1 MNSQKM
7 NDTQATLLTILN
19 SYGDIVELDWD
30 FDVDNIITQ
39 LSSNDNW
46 INGSNNKKGLSLTG
60 SNTLDL
66 KVKDAKEGEYN
77 DNLKSCPSLV
87 EFFDKWNSLA
97 KCLAVKM
104 DTGSFFRPHRDAY
117 KTTQQ
122 MRIFI
127 PLNKTEIHEWAFI
140 YDKQL
145 TQFKAGKP
153 YLLNTK
159 KQHGS
164 FAFVDDIYHILMGVY
179 INPNNF
185 RVVTDLLPN
194 CVDHG

>member
-1 MNSQKM
+1 M
-7 NDTQATLLTILN
+7 NDTQTKLLTILN
-19 SYGDIVELDWD
+19 SYGDIVELDWN
-30 FDVDNIITQ
+30 FDVDNIITE
-39 LSSNDNW
+39 LSNNDNW
-46 INGSNNKKGLSLTG
+46 IKGPSVSAPLGLPLTG
-60 SNTLDL
+60 SNNLDL
-66 KVKDAKEGEYN
+66 RTKDHLEGQFN
-77 DNLKSCPSLV
+77 NNLCPSLLD
-87 EFFDKWNSLA
+87 FFKLWNSLA
-97 KCLAVKM
+97 KCHAINM
-104 DTGSFFRPHRDAY
+104 NAGNFFSLHRDAY

-145 TQFKAGKP
+145 APFKAGKP

-179 INPNNF
+179 INPHNF
-185 RVVTDLLPN
+185 KIITDLLPN
-194 CVDHG
+194 CRTH

>member
-1 MNSQKM
+1 M
-7 NDTQATLLTILN
+7 NDTQATLLTLLN

-39 LSSNDNW
+39 LSSNNNW
-46 INGSNNKKGLSLTG
+46 VTGPSVSAPMGLSLTG
-60 SNTLDL
+60 SDTLDL
-66 KVKDAKEGEYN
+66 RVKDRKEGEYN
-77 DNLKSCPSLV
+77 NNLKSCPSLI

-97 KCLAVKM
+97 KCHAVKM
-104 DTGSFFRPHRDAY
+104 DAGTFFRPHRDAY

-127 PLNKTEIHEWAFI
+127 PLNKTELHEWAFI

-145 TQFKAGKP
+145 APFKAGRP

-164 FAFVDDIYHILMGVY
+164 FAFVNDIYHILMGVY

-194 CVDHG
+194 CRTH

>member
-1 MNSQKM
+1 M
-7 NDTQATLLTILN
+7 NDIQATLLTLLN

-30 FDVDNIITQ
+30 FDVDNIIKQ

-46 INGSNNKKGLSLTG
+46 ITAPSVSAPQGLSLTG
-60 SNTLDL
+60 SNNLDL
-66 KVKDAKEGEYN
+66 RIKDSKEGEYN
-77 DNLKSCPSLV
+77 DNLKSCPSLI

-97 KCLAVKM
+97 KCHAVKM
-104 DTGSFFRPHRDAY
+104 DAGNFFRLHMDAY

-127 PLNKTEIHEWAFI
+127 PLNKTELHEWAFI

-145 TQFKAGKP
+145 APFKAGKP

-179 INPNNF
+179 INPHNF
-185 RVVTDLLPN
+185 KVVTNLLPN
-194 CVDHG
+194 CRTH

>member
-1 MNSQKM
+1 M
-7 NDTQATLLTILN
+7 NDTQARLLTILN

-30 FDVDNIITQ
+30 FDVDSIIKQ
-39 LSSNDNW
+39 LSSNKNW
-46 INGSNNKKGLSLTG
+46 VTAPSVSAPQGLPLTG
-60 SNTLDL
+60 SNNLDL
-66 KVKDAKEGEYN
+66 RTKDSKEGEYN
-77 DNLKSCPSLV
+77 DNLKSCPSLLK
-87 EFFDKWNSLA
+87 FFDNWSSLA
-97 KCLAVKM
+97 KCHAVKM
-104 DTGSFFRPHRDAY
+104 NSGNFFRLHRDAY

-127 PLNKTEIHEWAFI
+127 PLNKTELHEWAFI

-145 TQFKAGKP
+145 APFKAGKP

-179 INPNNF
+179 INPHNF
-185 RVVTDLLPN
+185 KVITNLLPN
-194 CVDHG
+194 CRTH

>member
-1 MNSQKM
+1 M
-7 NDTQATLLTILN
+7 NDIQANLLTLLN

-30 FDVDNIITQ
+30 FDVDNIIKQ

-46 INGSNNKKGLSLTG
+46 ITAPSVSAPQGLSLTG
-60 SNTLDL
+60 SNNLDL
-66 KVKDAKEGEYN
+66 RTKDSKEGEYN
-77 DNLKSCPSLV
+77 DNLKSCPSLI

-97 KCLAVKM
+97 KCHAVKM
-104 DTGSFFRPHRDAY
+104 DAGNFFRLHRDAY

-127 PLNKTEIHEWAFI
+127 PLNKTELHEWAFI

-145 TQFKAGKP
+145 APFKAGKP

-179 INPNNF
+179 INPHNF
-185 RVVTDLLPN
+185 KVVTNLLPN
-194 CVDHG
+194 CRTH

>member
-1 MNSQKM
+1 M
-7 NDTQATLLTILN
+7 NDIQANLLTLLN

-30 FDVDNIITQ
+30 FDVDNIIKQ
-39 LSSNDNW
+39 LSSNNNW
-46 INGSNNKKGLSLTG
+46 ITAPSISAPQGLSLTG
-60 SNTLDL
+60 SNNLDL
-66 KVKDAKEGEYN
+66 RTKDSKEGEYN
-77 DNLKSCPSLV
+77 DNLKSCPSLI

-97 KCLAVKM
+97 KCHAVKM
-104 DTGSFFRPHRDAY
+104 DAGNFFRLHRDAY

-127 PLNKTEIHEWAFI
+127 PLNKTELHEWAFI

-145 TQFKAGKP
+145 APFKAGKP

-179 INPNNF
+179 INPHNF
-185 RVVTDLLPN
+185 KVVTDLLPN
-194 CVDHG
+194 CRTH

>member
-1 MNSQKM
+1 M
-7 NDTQATLLTILN
+7 NDIQATLLTLLN

-30 FDVDNIITQ
+30 FDVDNIIKQ

-46 INGSNNKKGLSLTG
+46 ITAPSVSAPQGLSLTG
-60 SNTLDL
+60 SNNLDL
-66 KVKDAKEGEYN
+66 RIKDSKEGEYN
-77 DNLKSCPSLV
+77 DNLKSCPSLI

-97 KCLAVKM
+97 KCHAVKM
-104 DTGSFFRPHRDAY
+104 DAGNFFRLHRDAY

-127 PLNKTEIHEWAFI
+127 PLNKKELHEWAFI

-145 TQFKAGKP
+145 APFKAGKP

-179 INPNNF
+179 INPHNF
-185 RVVTDLLPN
+185 KVVTNLLPN
-194 CVDHG
+194 CRTH

>member
-1 MNSQKM
+1 M
-7 NDTQATLLTILN
+7 NDIQANLLTLLN

-30 FDVDNIITQ
+30 FDVDNIIKQ

-46 INGSNNKKGLSLTG
+46 ITAPSVSAPQGLSLTG
-60 SNTLDL
+60 SNNLDL
-66 KVKDAKEGEYN
+66 RTKDSKEGEYN
-77 DNLKSCPSLV
+77 DNLKSCPSLI

-97 KCLAVKM
+97 KCHAVKM
-104 DTGSFFRPHRDAY
+104 DAGNFFRLHRDAY

-127 PLNKTEIHEWAFI
+127 PLNKTELHEWAFI

-145 TQFKAGKP
+145 APFKAGKP

-179 INPNNF
+179 INPHNF
-185 RVVTDLLPN
+185 KVVTDLLPN
-194 CVDHG
+194 CRTH

>member
-1 MNSQKM
+1 M
-7 NDTQATLLTILN
+7 NDIQANLLTLLN

-30 FDVDNIITQ
+30 FDVDNIIKQ

-46 INGSNNKKGLSLTG
+46 ITAPSVSAPQGLSLTG
-60 SNTLDL
+60 SNNLDL
-66 KVKDAKEGEYN
+66 RIKDSKEGEYN
-77 DNLKSCPSLV
+77 DNLKSCPSLI

-97 KCLAVKM
+97 KCHAVKM
-104 DTGSFFRPHRDAY
+104 DAGNFFRLHRDAY

-127 PLNKTEIHEWAFI
+127 PLNKTELHEWAFI

-145 TQFKAGKP
+145 APFKAGKP

-179 INPNNF
+179 INPHNF
-185 RVVTDLLPN
+185 KVVTNLLPN
-194 CVDHG
+194 CRTH

>member
-1 MNSQKM
+1 M
-7 NDTQATLLTILN
+7 NDIQATLLTLLN

-30 FDVDNIITQ
+30 FDVDNIIKQ

-46 INGSNNKKGLSLTG
+46 ITAPRVSAPQGLSLTG
-60 SNTLDL
+60 SNNLDL
-66 KVKDAKEGEYN
+66 RTKDSKEGEYN
-77 DNLKSCPSLV
+77 DNLKSCPSLI

-97 KCLAVKM
+97 KCHAVKM
-104 DTGSFFRPHRDAY
+104 DAGNFFRLHRDAY

-127 PLNKTEIHEWAFI
+127 PLNKTELHEWAFI

-145 TQFKAGKP
+145 APFKAGKP

-179 INPNNF
+179 INPHNF
-185 RVVTDLLPN
+185 KVVTNLLPN
-194 CVDHG
+194 CRTH

>member
-1 MNSQKM
+1 M
-7 NDTQATLLTILN
+7 NDIQATLLTLLN

-30 FDVDNIITQ
+30 FDVDNIIKQ

-46 INGSNNKKGLSLTG
+46 ITAPSVSAPQGLSLTG
-60 SNTLDL
+60 SNNLDL
-66 KVKDAKEGEYN
+66 RIKDSKEGEYN
-77 DNLKSCPSLV
+77 DNLKSCPSLI

-97 KCLAVKM
+97 KCHAVKM
-104 DTGSFFRPHRDAY
+104 DAGNFFRLHRDDY

-127 PLNKTEIHEWAFI
+127 PLNKTELHEWAFI

-145 TQFKAGKP
+145 APFKAGKP

-179 INPNNF
+179 INPHNF
-185 RVVTDLLPN
+185 KVVTNLLPN
-194 CVDHG
+194 CRTH

>member
-1 MNSQKM
+1 M
-7 NDTQATLLTILN
+7 NDIQANLLTLLN

-30 FDVDNIITQ
+30 FDVDSIIKQ
-39 LSSNDNW
+39 LSSNKNW
-46 INGSNNKKGLSLTG
+46 VTAPSVSAPQGLPLTG
-60 SNTLDL
+60 SNNLDL
-66 KVKDAKEGEYN
+66 RTKDSKEGEYN
-77 DNLKSCPSLV
+77 DNLKSCPSLI

-97 KCLAVKM
+97 KCHAVKM
-104 DTGSFFRPHRDAY
+104 DAGNFFRLHRDAY

-127 PLNKTEIHEWAFI
+127 PLNKTELHEWAFI

-145 TQFKAGKP
+145 APFKAGKP

-179 INPNNF
+179 INPHNF
-185 RVVTDLLPN
+185 KVVTNLLPN
-194 CVDHG
+194 CRTH